1 MNNYSEKEYEI
12 FSRLFILKDF
22 SETNIKILSKLNI
35 SIVGVGGIGCP
46 LSQYL
51 VSSGI
56 KELTLV
62 DGDNIEI
69 NNLNRQLLFNINDL
83 GKKKVDVA
91 KNKLKLINPE
101 CKINVLD
108 ENINIDNIN
117 TLSESSIIVDATDD
131 WETSKLLNEF
141 CVRNSINFL
150 YSSVINHDLQIILLE
165 NKRNDDHL
173 CLNCIFPNKENI
185 DLPRCETVGISG
197 ISAGLAGLISA
208 QKIINFSL
216 DFNKETNLLTLF
228 DGKKLTIE
236 NIIVNSNHK
245 CYLKNIK
252 FIDNL

>member
-22 SETNIKILSKLNI
+22 SETNIKKLSKLNI

-101 CKINVLD
+101 CKINVLG

-117 TLSESSIIVDATDD
+117 TLTESSIIVDAADD

-141 CVRNSINFL
+141 CVKNSINFL

-165 NKRNDDHL
+165 NKRNNDHL

-228 DGKKLTIE
+228 DGKKLSIE

-252 FIDNL
+252 FIDN